1 LEKCI
6 FCAAELRA
14 GHNFCPR
21 CGLSTL
27 LALPYQP
34 SIQRYQRFLF
44 LSLAGIG
51 LGLLACI
58 LAYLQTAIP
67 VFVLFFILSLTASGL
82 TFEATFNKAD
92 ALILKLLS
100 LCGLFLSFV
109 AFLLILLLNSSGQ
122 GLGSYF

>member
-1 LEKCI
+1 MEKCI
-6 FCAAELRA
+6 FCAAELSA

-27 LALPYQP
+27 LALSYHP
-34 SIQRYQRFLF
+34 SIQRYERFLF
-44 LSLAGIG
+44 LSLAGIV

-58 LAYLQTAIP
+58 LAYLQTATP
-67 VFVLFFILSLTASGL
+67 VFVLFLILSLTASGL
-82 TFEATFNKAD
+82 TFEATFNKTD

-100 LCGLFLSFV
+100 LCGFFLSFV